1 MVEKGKE
8 RAEVVKGGHEVVVDW
23 RFEHGLE
30 AVGTAEERERRR
42 VRRST
47 AAGCG
52 GGGGVSGKG
61 GMGG

>member
-1 MVEKGKE
+1 M
-8 RAEVVKGGHEVVVDW
+8 VKGGQGVVVVVDW
-23 RFEHGLE
+23 RFEQGLE
-30 AVGTAEERERRR
+30 AVGTAEEERVRRR

-52 GGGGVSGKG
+52 GGGGVSGEG